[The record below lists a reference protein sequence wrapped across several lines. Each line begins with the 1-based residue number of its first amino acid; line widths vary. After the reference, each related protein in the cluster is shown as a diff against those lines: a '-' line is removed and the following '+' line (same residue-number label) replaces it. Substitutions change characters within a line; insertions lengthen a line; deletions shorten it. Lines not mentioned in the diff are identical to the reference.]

1 MERSTTCGIRNQPDC
16 RSMKGRVAICERRRI
31 MIEFTNELW
40 SVFISVIVLAGTL
53 GSVLMARAAG
63 DGS

>member
-1 MERSTTCGIRNQPDC
+1 
-16 RSMKGRVAICERRRI
+16 MKGRVAICERRRI